1 MGRPPLLNQKRNVG
15 WFLLIR
21 FVDLVKGIYT
31 FYISRNHPSKF
42 LLITFYGISPWGISL
57 RCNMFRKKIDQKNFL
72 IKQQITELYQYISMI
87 VLAVW
92 RPVKYTFALNFPIL
106 KPNRL
111 KAIEIDSNGT
121 QSTGQ
126 QLFELSLI
134 EQK

>member
-1 MGRPPLLNQKRNVG
+1 
-15 WFLLIR
+15 
-21 FVDLVKGIYT
+21 
-31 FYISRNHPSKF
+31 
-42 LLITFYGISPWGISL
+42 
-57 RCNMFRKKIDQKNFL
+57 MFRKKIDQKNFL

-92 RPVKYTFALNFPIL
+92 RPVKYTFAPNFPIL